1 MNKKLRYALTAG
13 FFFTAVLGTLL
24 HFTYE
29 WSKNNTA
36 VGLFSPVNES
46 TWEHMKLLFFPML
59 LYGIYIMLQ
68 FRKQYPCIISG
79 ISAGILTGTLLIP
92 VFFYTYTG
100 ILGTHFLWLDIAVF
114 LFSTLL
120 AFLISYYLTINCYFK
135 DYKSL
140 FLFLLVI
147 MALGFFIFTS
157 YPPDIG
163 LFQNP

>member
-13 FFFTAVLGTLL
+13 FFFTAILGTLL

-29 WSKNNTA
+29 WSGNNAA
-36 VGLFSPVNES
+36 VGLFSPVSES

-59 LYGIYIMLQ
+59 LYGIFMLLQ
-68 FRKQYPCIISG
+68 FREQYPCIASG
-79 ISAGILTGTLLIP
+79 MSAGILSGTLLIP
-92 VFFYTYTG
+92 VLFYTYTG

-114 LFSTLL
+114 LLSILS
-120 AFLISYYLTINCYFK
+120 AFLIAYYLTINCCFK
-135 DYKSL
+135 DYKPL
-140 FLFLLVI
+140 FIVLLI
-147 MALGFFIFTS
+147 ILMLGFFVFTS